1 MRCTL
6 EWSPSG
12 HQYVC
17 ISYSQLD
24 IRRQL
29 KKTLNRRC
37 SQLYRYL
44 SYKSHS
50 SFKPTCIF
58 FEDFVC
64 VLQMILLKKK
74 KSMLVL
80 GLDSI
85 NRKFVK
91 VKANIGNP
99 KVNRGCPHSLPTAL
113 QQTVMKIHL
122 DPQYNIF
129 HWGSTIL
136 GVSTLW
142 LSLWQCLAKRCKI
155 RSNIPLHA

>member
-29 KKTLNRRC
+29 KKTMNRRC
-37 SQLYRYL
+37 FQLHQYL
-44 SYKSHS
+44 SYKSYS

-58 FEDFVC
+58 LKISCMSFKWYFW
-64 VLQMILLKKK
+64 KKK

-85 NRKFVK
+85 NRKSVK
-91 VKANIGNP
+91 DKANIGNP
-99 KVNRGCPHSLPTAL
+99 KVNRGCPHSLLTAL

-142 LSLWQCLAKRCKI
+142 LSLWQCLANRCKI